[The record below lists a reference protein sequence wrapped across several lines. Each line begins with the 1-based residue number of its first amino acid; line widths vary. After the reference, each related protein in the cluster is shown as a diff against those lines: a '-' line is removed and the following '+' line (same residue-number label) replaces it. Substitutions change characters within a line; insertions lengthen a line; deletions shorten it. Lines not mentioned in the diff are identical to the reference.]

1 MGDRGSKSEPCFKNA
16 ESLKLRVHQ
25 VEEKRTEEWPEVKS
39 KQDHSEHGSHSNIN
53 RKEGHSY
60 NLVLRNKLLSLKAM

>member
-53 RKEGHSY
+53 RKKGI
-60 NLVLRNKLLSLKAM
+60 AIIWF